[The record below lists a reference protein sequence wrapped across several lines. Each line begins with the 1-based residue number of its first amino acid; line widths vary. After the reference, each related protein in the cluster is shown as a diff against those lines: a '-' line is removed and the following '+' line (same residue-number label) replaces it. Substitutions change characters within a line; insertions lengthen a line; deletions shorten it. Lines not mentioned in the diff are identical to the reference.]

1 MGVTSFFNKLGM
13 LGIRIAH
20 LLVEIELL
28 STKMQA
34 TIAKN
39 CFTITRSQHLA
50 QPAAQ
55 SLDQRT
61 IPETNL
67 YLLCHFLRH
76 IIT

>member
-1 MGVTSFFNKLGM
+1 MENKS
-13 LGIRIAH
+13 
-20 LLVEIELL
+20 VELL

-39 CFTITRSQHLA
+39 CFTIIRSQHLA

-61 IPETNL
+61 IPETFFSSGIL
-67 YLLCHFLRH
+67 
-76 IIT
+76 